1 MASYILF
8 TSALVD
14 WNRVKMKAIILA
26 AGPTLSVKQAK
37 NYPLYFPEDSKPKCL
52 FHFGG
57 EILLERQVRLLNECG
72 VTDIR
77 VVVGYKKEMI
87 QQFIEEKKWD
97 VETVYNPDYPP
108 GNAFLDGR
116 KTGRGWL
123 KGLTS
128 VRVGL
133 QGVDDDVLVTL
144 GDVSLHE
151 NGLTRILQ
159 DKYKQAVIK
168 FNLFKISKE
177 KLPLLRK
184 YRKPGLAKS
193 LYDFI
198 IVHDGV
204 IIGSTENP
212 KWYHQIADVD
222 YYLQTDEG
230 TATFKKIGMVREE
243 LIDLPT
249 DEVIRLLREE
259 T

>member
-1 MASYILF
+1 M
-8 TSALVD
+8 D

-37 NYPLYFPEDSKPKCL
+37 NSPIYFPEDSKPKCL
-52 FHFGG
+52 FHFEG

-72 VTDIR
+72 LTDIR

-108 GNAFLDGR
+108 GNAFLEGR

-133 QGVDDDVLVTL
+133 QGVDDDILIIP
-144 GDVSLHE
+144 GDVALHE

-159 DKYKQAVIK
+159 EKYKQAVIGSGPLGISQH
-168 FNLFKISKE
+168 LFKISRE

-184 YRKPGLAKS
+184 YSKPGLLAS

-198 IVHDGV
+198 LENNGV
-204 IIGSTENP
+204 RIKKTENP
-212 KWYHQIADVD
+212 KWYHQIHDVD
-222 YYLQTDEG
+222 YYSQTDEG
-230 TATFKKIGMVREE
+230 KATFKKIGMVWKEF
-243 LIDLPT
+243 LDLPT
-249 DEVIRLLREE
+249 DEVIRLLREVK
-259 T
+259 